1 MTSQTKRLSGI
12 HPTTALR
19 LAVARLSLTSLSSVL
34 PGGDD
39 QLLPFTPSSLL
50 PEDYIGPTP
59 TTPTGLT
66 GGCPPPLPRRAA
78 APQSDVCPPAT
89 AYDYKLSI
97 RYRCPVLLQGL
108 RHHLSASTLSTA
120 AFPREG
126 RYSATFYLGLCSR
139 NRTNDLQRTT
149 DGS

>member
-1 MTSQTKRLSGI
+1 MTSQTKRLSGMRI
-12 HPTTALR
+12 HPTIALR

-34 PGGDD
+34 PGVD
-39 QLLPFTPSSLL
+39 QIKLPFTPSSLL
-50 PEDYIGPTP
+50 PEDDIGPTP
-59 TTPTGLT
+59 TTRTGLA

-78 APQSDVCPPAT
+78 APQSDVWPPAT

-97 RYRCPVLLQGL
+97 RYSCPVLLQGL
-108 RHHLSASTLSTA
+108 RHHLSASTA

-126 RYSATFYLGLCSR
+126 RHSATLHLGLCSR
-139 NRTNDLQRTT
+139 YRTKEFQRTT